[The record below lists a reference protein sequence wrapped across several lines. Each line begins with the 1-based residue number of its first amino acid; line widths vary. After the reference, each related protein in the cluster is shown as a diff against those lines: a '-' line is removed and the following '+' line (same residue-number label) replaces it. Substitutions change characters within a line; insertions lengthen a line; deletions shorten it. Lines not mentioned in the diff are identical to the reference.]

1 MFPDHGGQLS
11 PPVYVL
17 LEVSAF
23 LYALKGE
30 EIPPDSSS
38 LTALLSS
45 SLLLSHLSSSFSSYL
60 YLQLHRSSDTTLVV
74 AADVLAIAFPTRL
87 KRDRRLTV
95 DHHGN
100 RFILR
105 FAPPSRPG
113 KSFVSFIKPAS
124 QDWLLYPKS
133 LNNSSRVLS
142 PIRLVVVFQPTLT
155 WCTTSPSSR
164 DALRLILTCRLLTI
178 PDYNCPDNLSLF
190 NAPSTALPRCR
201 HAAMDSTPPIA
212 PSIAARIPHELLV
225 VTIPQGFQ
233 MPTPLMGLFIWL
245 RAGD

>member
-95 DHHGN
+95 DHHGWVS
-100 RFILR
+100 FL
-105 FAPPSRPG
+105 PPSSHHAHAFPLSETASFSVSRRHQRPG
-113 KSFVSFIKPAS
+113 KSFVSFIKPAC
-124 QDWLLYPKS
+124 LHFL
-133 LNNSSRVLS
+133 
-142 PIRLVVVFQPTLT
+142 
-155 WCTTSPSSR
+155 
-164 DALRLILTCRLLTI
+164 
-178 PDYNCPDNLSLF
+178 PDF
-190 NAPSTALPRCR
+190 
-201 HAAMDSTPPIA
+201 
-212 PSIAARIPHELLV
+212 
-225 VTIPQGFQ
+225 
-233 MPTPLMGLFIWL
+233 
-245 RAGD
+245 